1 MVSSAGQM
9 SSGLSEIFGDRLKV
23 TARCHN
29 VTTLTT
35 DPNFRKVVV
44 VILWFGS
51 KGSDQFLFCSQG
63 SKQKKLHQVHTNK
76 HSLRNS
82 LNSLQEDGCLV
93 VISGAAHRERSASP
107 RPTKVRRVMPI
118 YSHTSTSTGEK
129 SVLGKRLRYR
139 EGSRKNSGNSR
150 LHFWPEMTLI
160 LLHCRLLSLRIL
172 YTKETATQI

>member
-1 MVSSAGQM
+1 M
-9 SSGLSEIFGDRLKV
+9 SSGLSENFGDRLKV

-93 VISGAAHRERSASP
+93 VIFGAAHRERPASP
-107 RPTKVRRVMPI
+107 RPTNVRRVMSNLL
-118 YSHTSTSTGEK
+118 SHANICRRERH
-129 SVLGKRLRYR
+129 VGKHLRYR
-139 EGSRKNSGNSR
+139 EGSRKNSGR
-150 LHFWPEMTLI
+150 LHIWPEMTLI
-160 LLHCRLLSLRIL
+160 LLYCRLLSLRIL
-172 YTKETATQI
+172 